1 MSSKQ
6 IVIELVQKLPDEA
19 SLLDIAREIEFIAG
33 IREAIDEFDKGAS
46 ISAEQLLAEIPT
58 WARNSK

>member
-6 IVIELVQKLPDEA
+6 VVIDLMQKLPDEA

-33 IREAIDEFDKGAS
+33 IREAMEEFDQGAS
-46 ISAEQLLAEIPT
+46 ISGEQLLREIPE
-58 WARNSK
+58 WAKNTK